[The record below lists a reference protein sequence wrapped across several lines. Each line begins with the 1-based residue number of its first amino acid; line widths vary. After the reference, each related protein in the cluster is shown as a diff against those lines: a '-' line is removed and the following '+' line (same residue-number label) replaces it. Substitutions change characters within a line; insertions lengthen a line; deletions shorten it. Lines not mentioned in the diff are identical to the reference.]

1 MIYFVKNLKE
11 TFQYNKFRSILTGLG
26 VFIGIAAVI
35 IILTISTS
43 FSKNLVNKYATKT
56 TIGLVNSVDSIVD
69 LDKVMSGSEVKD
81 NIDQVRDLP
90 GVKKFSEA
98 FVEET
103 VDVYV
108 EQSNVFKENVVVEF
122 KDIEV
127 TEGVSFKERTGNIV
141 IVRNNEEFD
150 TDYSIGDLIYVNN
163 ESYEIIGITDEVSET
178 SPSLYF
184 PSELR
189 SIIEVNSN
197 SISSTFDLVLQEG
210 FKLDPIRDQVLTI
223 MNSNLDDNMKFI
235 DYSEETSKAI
245 KETIGSIS
253 IFLVLIGT
261 ISLVV
266 AGINV
271 INIMYISA
279 LEKMNEVAIYRA
291 MGMRKK
297 TVISLFLMEALV
309 IVVVFAILGYL
320 FGLLVA
326 AIILAILDIPFV
338 FSVWHMFL
346 VLFIS
351 MILGIGAGIKPAIN
365 AANSSPASLLR

>member
-1 MIYFVKNLKE
+1 VIYFVKNLKE
-11 TFQYNKFRSILTGLG
+11 TFQYNKFRSILTGIG

-35 IILTISTS
+35 IILTISSS
-43 FSKNLVNKYATKT
+43 FSNNLVNKYATKT
-56 TIGLVNSVDSIVD
+56 TIGLVNSVDSVVD
-69 LDKVMSGSEVKD
+69 LDNVMNGSEVKD

-90 GVKKFSEA
+90 GVKEFSEA

-108 EQSNVFKENVVVEF
+108 DQSNVLKENVVVEF

-127 TEGVSFKERTGNIV
+127 TEGDSFKERTGNIV
-141 IVRNNEEFD
+141 IIRNNEDFD

-184 PSELR
+184 PPELR
-189 SIIEVNSN
+189 SMIEVNSN

-223 MNSNLDDNMKFI
+223 MNSNLEDNMKFI

-291 MGMRKK
+291 LGMRKK

-338 FSVWHMFL
+338 FSVWHMLL

-365 AANSSPASLLR
+365 AANSSPASLLK

>member
-35 IILTISTS
+35 IILTISNS

-56 TIGLVNSVDSIVD
+56 TIGLVNSVDSVVD
-69 LDKVMSGSEVKD
+69 LDNVMNTSEVKD

-90 GVKKFSEA
+90 GVKEFSEA
-98 FVEET
+98 FAEET

-108 EQSNVFKENVVVEF
+108 DQSSVFKENVVIEF

-150 TDYSIGDLIYVNN
+150 TDYSIGDLIYINN

-184 PSELR
+184 PPELR
-189 SIIEVNSN
+189 SIIEVSSN
-197 SISSTFDLVLQEG
+197 SISSTFDLELQEG

-223 MNSNLDDNMKFI
+223 MNGNLEDNMKFI

-291 MGMRKK
+291 LGMRKK

-320 FGLLVA
+320 FGLLVG

-351 MILGIGAGIKPAIN
+351 MGLGIGAGIKPAIN
-365 AANSSPASLLR
+365 AANSSPASLLK

>member
-56 TIGLVNSVDSIVD
+56 TIGLVNSVDSVVD
-69 LDKVMSGSEVKD
+69 LDNVMNNSEVKD

-90 GVKKFSEA
+90 GVVEFSEA

-108 EQSNVFKENVVVEF
+108 DQSSVYKENVVVEF

-184 PSELR
+184 PPELR

-223 MNSNLDDNMKFI
+223 MNSDLEDNMKFI

-291 MGMRKK
+291 LGMRKK

-365 AANSSPASLLR
+365 AANSSPASLLK

>member
-1 MIYFVKNLKE
+1 VIYFVKNLKE
-11 TFQYNKFRSILTGLG
+11 TFQYNKFRSILTGIG
-26 VFIGIAAVI
+26 VFIGISAVI
-35 IILTISTS
+35 IILTISSS
-43 FSKNLVNKYATKT
+43 FSNNLVNKYATKT
-56 TIGLVNSVDSIVD
+56 TIGLVNSVDSVVD
-69 LDKVMSGSEVKD
+69 LDNVMNGSEVKD

-90 GVKKFSEA
+90 GVKEFSEA

-108 EQSNVFKENVVVEF
+108 DQSNVLKENVVVEF

-127 TEGVSFKERTGNIV
+127 TEGDSFKERTGNIV
-141 IVRNNEEFD
+141 IIRNNEDFD

-184 PSELR
+184 PPELR
-189 SIIEVNSN
+189 SMIEVNSN

-223 MNSNLDDNMKFI
+223 MNSNLEDNMKFI

-291 MGMRKK
+291 LGMRKK

-338 FSVWHMFL
+338 FSVWHMLL

-351 MILGIGAGIKPAIN
+351 MILGLGAGIKPAIN
-365 AANSSPASLLR
+365 AANSSPASLLK

>member
-1 MIYFVKNLKE
+1 VIYFVKNLKE
-11 TFQYNKFRSILTGLG
+11 TFQYNKFRSILTGIG
-26 VFIGIAAVI
+26 VFIGISAVI
-35 IILTISTS
+35 IILTISSS
-43 FSKNLVNKYATKT
+43 FSNNLVNKYATKT
-56 TIGLVNSVDSIVD
+56 TIGLVNSVDSVVD
-69 LDKVMSGSEVKD
+69 LDNVMNSSDVRD
-81 NIDQVRDLP
+81 NIDQVRNLP
-90 GVKKFSEA
+90 GVKEFSEA
-98 FVEET
+98 FVEDT

-108 EQSNVFKENVVVEF
+108 DQSNAFKENVVVEF

-150 TDYSIGDLIYVNN
+150 TDYAIGDLIYVNN
-163 ESYEIIGITDEVSET
+163 ESYEIVGITDEVSET

-184 PSELR
+184 PPELR
-189 SIIEVNSN
+189 SSIEVNSN

-210 FKLDPIRDQVLTI
+210 FNLDPIRDQVLTI
-223 MNSNLDDNMKFI
+223 MNSNLEDHMKFI

-291 MGMRKK
+291 LGMRKK
-297 TVISLFLMEALV
+297 TVIGLFLMEALV
-309 IVVVFAILGYL
+309 LVVVFAILGYL

-338 FSVWHMFL
+338 FSLWHMFL

-365 AANSSPASLLR
+365 AANSSPASLLK

>member
-11 TFQYNKFRSILTGLG
+11 TFQYNKFRSILTGIG
-26 VFIGIAAVI
+26 VFIGISAVI
-35 IILTISTS
+35 IILTISSS
-43 FSKNLVNKYATKT
+43 FSNNLVNKYATKT
-56 TIGLVNSVDSIVD
+56 TIGLVNSVDSVVD
-69 LDKVMSGSEVKD
+69 LDNVMNSSDVRD
-81 NIDQVRDLP
+81 NIDQVRNLP
-90 GVKKFSEA
+90 GVKEFSEA
-98 FVEET
+98 FVEDT

-108 EQSNVFKENVVVEF
+108 DQSNAFKENVVVEF

-150 TDYSIGDLIYVNN
+150 TDYAIGDLIYVNN
-163 ESYEIIGITDEVSET
+163 ESYEIVGITDEVSET

-184 PSELR
+184 PPELR
-189 SIIEVNSN
+189 SSIEVNSN

-210 FKLDPIRDQVLTI
+210 FNLDPIRDQVLTI
-223 MNSNLDDNMKFI
+223 MNSNLEDHMKFI

-291 MGMRKK
+291 LGMRKK
-297 TVISLFLMEALV
+297 TVIGLFLMEALV
-309 IVVVFAILGYL
+309 LVVVFAILGYL

-338 FSVWHMFL
+338 FSLWHMFL

-365 AANSSPASLLR
+365 AANSSPASLLK

>member
-291 MGMRKK
+291 LGMRKK